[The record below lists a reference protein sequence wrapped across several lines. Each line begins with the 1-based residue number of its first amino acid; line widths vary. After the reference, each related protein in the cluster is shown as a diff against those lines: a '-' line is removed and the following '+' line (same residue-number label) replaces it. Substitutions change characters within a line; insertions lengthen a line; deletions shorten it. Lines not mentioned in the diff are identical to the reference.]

1 LAYNDDDD
9 DDDGVHQERTC
20 GDKELDEK
28 KLYHLNIEY
37 TKTEQQH

>member
-1 LAYNDDDD
+1 LAYNDDD